1 MSENSF
7 DTLTAMGIENVH
19 DIEHYS
25 TRIEGDVDIL
35 KIYFHR
41 HHGEWFAKS
50 KKFKIQR
57 LHKNVKV
64 DAGLVPYRAITES
77 SPYFLRAVAELDQL
91 VAQEKSTLDR
101 KELLLEELDH
111 LEKVVSRKIED
122 LKRQIDEL

>member
-1 MSENSF
+1 MSENNF

-19 DIEHYS
+19 DIEQYS

-35 KIYFHR
+35 KIYFRR

-64 DAGLVPYRAITES
+64 DAGRVPYRAITES

-91 VAQEKSTLDR
+91 VAQEKSTLNR